1 MLARGTACS
10 AANARQSRDASVRK
24 MPSNPDLSTD
34 RFLRFVGRCNSWPL
48 AWRILAATALV
59 LIATAVRFL
68 LSVEFG
74 SRFIYVSYFPAVSI
88 AAMMTGVAGG
98 AIATLLSVIL
108 AHVGYGSQFN
118 VADLIRAI
126 GFVAGSS
133 VTIGMARLL
142 HMGRDRLAASEAARH
157 DEDQLRQ
164 FIEQAP
170 VALAMF
176 DEQMRYIAIS
186 RRWRDD
192 YDLDDR
198 DIIGRSHYEVFPEIS
213 EAWKKIH
220 QRGLSGEIVRA
231 EDDLFPR
238 TSGDKQWL
246 RWETRPWYRDG
257 NIAGIIIFSEDI
269 TVRKQS
275 EEKVL
280 RSEARFRTMFENSSV
295 GMAQV
300 SPDGHFL
307 RVNERLC
314 EMLGYSQAE
323 MEGLL
328 FQQLTHPDDIAAD
341 LLEAWRLRAG
351 EIDRFD
357 REQRYIRKD
366 GSVVWGHRSAGA
378 VRGANKKLAYQVA
391 VIEDMTERKRA
402 EDALRKFS
410 RVIEQTAST
419 VVITD
424 ADGIIEYVNP
434 HFSEITG
441 YTADE
446 AIGKRPDMWKS
457 GNADP
462 AVDEELWHT
471 IKSGQVWRGEFHNR
485 RKDGSLFW
493 EAAIVSPIRNN
504 DGAISHFVAIQDDIT
519 QRKEMENQFAAAQSL
534 EAVGRLAGGIAH
546 DFNNLLAVISGNLE
560 LIKQRS
566 EDARVQ
572 SLVKP
577 ALAAAMAGAAFNR
590 RILSLSGRQTRIGS
604 ATFVANDR
612 ISDTKILLD
621 HTIDPRI
628 ELKYEL
634 ADDLWPTTA
643 DPGELDSALLNL
655 VINSRDAMPNGGEII
670 VQTQNEHLDI
680 RSAHALSKGARPG
693 DYACISV
700 SDDGVG
706 MRREVLEHA
715 LEPFFTTKTEERGTG
730 LGLSSVRNFALE
742 AGGFVTI
749 DSQEGMG
756 TAVRIYLPRARQQ
769 PAERNDE
776 IEKSDI
782 PLGDGECVLVV
793 EDDERVRDVT
803 LRRIEAL
810 GYVAE
815 QARSGSEAF
824 ALLKSGLPIDLVL
837 SDVVMPGVM
846 SGLDLARRVRAEMP
860 TIGLVLATGYSGEP
874 LGKTQTLDVPVL
886 HKPYT
891 REQLARSLAR
901 NLRKRA

>member
-1 MLARGTACS
+1 
-10 AANARQSRDASVRK
+10 
-24 MPSNPDLSTD
+24 MPSNPDLSAE

-59 LIATAVRFL
+59 LLATAVRAV

-74 SRFIYVSYFPAVSI
+74 SRFLYVSYFPAVSI

-98 AIATLLSVIL
+98 AVATLLSVFL
-108 AHVGYGSQFN
+108 AHVGSDTQYN
-118 VADLIRAI
+118 VADLIRAV

-142 HMGRDRLAASEAARH
+142 HMGRNRLAASEAARH
-157 DEDQLRQ
+157 DEQQLRQ

-176 DEQMRYIAIS
+176 DERMRYIAIS

-192 YDLDDR
+192 YHLSDQ
-198 DIIGRSHYEVFPEIS
+198 DIIGRSHYDVFPEIS

-238 TSGDKQWL
+238 TNGEKQWL
-246 RWETRPWYRDG
+246 RWETRPWYRDE

-269 TVRKQS
+269 TLRKQS
-275 EEKVL
+275 EERVL

-341 LLEAWRLRAG
+341 LLEAGRLRAG
-351 EIDRFD
+351 EVDRFD
-357 REQRYIRKD
+357 HEQRYIRKD
-366 GSVVWGHRSAGA
+366 GSVVWGHLSAGA
-378 VRGANKKLAYQVA
+378 VRNASRKLAYSVA
-391 VIEDMTERKRA
+391 VIEDITERKRS
-402 EDALRKFS
+402 EEALRKFS
-410 RVIEQTAST
+410 RAIEQTAST
-419 VVITD
+419 IVITN
-424 ADGIIEYVNP
+424 ANGIIEYVNP
-434 HFSEITG
+434 HFFESTG
-441 YTADE
+441 YAAEDTV
-446 AIGKRPDMWKS
+446 GRRPNILNSDYTDK
-457 GNADP
+457 A
-462 AVDEELWHT
+462 AYAELWRT
-471 IKSGQVWRGEFHNR
+471 IKSGHVWRGEFQNR
-485 RKDGSLFW
+485 RKDSSLYW
-493 EAAIVSPIRNN
+493 ERAIVSPIRGS
-504 DGAISHFVAIQDDIT
+504 DGTVTHFVVIQDDIT
-519 QRKEMENQFAAAQSL
+519 ERKKIESQFAAAQRM
-534 EAVGRLAGGIAH
+534 EAVGRLANGITH
-546 DFNNLLAVISGNLE
+546 DFNNLLAVIAGNLE
-560 LIKQRS
+560 LIRQRS
-566 EDARVQ
+566 DDDRIKEMVTAALDAAQ
-572 SLVKP
+572 
-577 ALAAAMAGAAFNR
+577 AGAAFNR
-590 RILSLSGRQTRIGS
+590 RILSLSGRQSRLGQV
-604 ATFVANDR
+604 AFVSNDR
-612 ISDTKILLD
+612 IIDTKILLD
-621 HTIDPRI
+621 HTIDPNI
-628 ELKYEL
+628 ELKYVL

-655 VINSRDAMPNGGEII
+655 VINSRDAMPDGGEII
-670 VQTQNEHLDI
+670 VRTQNERLDTHN
-680 RSAHALSKGARPG
+680 AQALFKGARAG

-700 SDDGVG
+700 SDNGVG
-706 MRREVLEHA
+706 MRKDVLEQA
-715 LEPFFTTKTEERGTG
+715 MEPFFTTKTEERGTG
-730 LGLSSVRNFALE
+730 LGLSSVRNFAVE
-742 AGGFVTI
+742 TGGFVVI
-749 DSQEGMG
+749 ESHEGEG
-756 TAVRIYLPRARQQ
+756 TAVRIYLPRTQQ
-769 PAERNDE
+769 APAAKNQSV
-776 IEKSDI
+776 EKTDI

-803 LRRIEAL
+803 LKRIEAL

-824 ALLKSGLPIDLVL
+824 ALLRSGLPIDLVL
-837 SDVVMPGVM
+837 SDIVMPGAM

-860 TIGLVLATGYSGEP
+860 TIGFVLATGFSGES
-874 LGKTQTLDVPVL
+874 LEKNQALDVPVL

-891 REQLARSLAR
+891 REQLARSLAK
-901 NLRKRA
+901 NLHKRA

>member
-1 MLARGTACS
+1 
-10 AANARQSRDASVRK
+10 
-24 MPSNPDLSTD
+24 MPSNPDLSAD

-48 AWRILAATALV
+48 AWRIVAAAALV
-59 LIATAVRFL
+59 LLATAVRAL

-98 AIATLLSVIL
+98 AVATLLSVVF
-108 AHVGYGSQFN
+108 AHANSDSQYN
-118 VADLIRAI
+118 IADLIRSV
-126 GFVAGSS
+126 GFVAGCS

-142 HMGRDRLAASEAARH
+142 QMGRDRLADSEAARH
-157 DEDQLRQ
+157 DEERLRQ

-186 RRWRDD
+186 RRWSDD
-192 YDLDDR
+192 YHLSKR
-198 DIIGRSHYEVFPEIS
+198 GIIGRSHYEVFPEIS

-220 QRGLSGEIVRA
+220 QRALSGEIVRA

-238 TSGDKQWL
+238 TDGDKQWL

-275 EEKVL
+275 EEKVQ
-280 RSEARFRTMFENSSV
+280 RSETRFRTMFDNSSV

-314 EMLGYSQAE
+314 EMLCYSQAE

-341 LLEAWRLRAG
+341 LVEAGRLRAG

-366 GSVVWGHRSAGA
+366 GSVVWGHLSAGA
-378 VRGANKKLAYQVA
+378 VRDASKNLAYSVA
-391 VIEDMTERKRA
+391 IIEDITERKRS
-402 EDALRKFS
+402 EEALRKFS
-410 RVIEQTAST
+410 RAIEQTAST
-419 VVITD
+419 IVITN
-424 ADGIIEYVNP
+424 ANGIIEYVNP
-434 HFSEITG
+434 HFLESTG
-441 YTADE
+441 YAAED
-446 AIGKRPDMWKS
+446 AVGGRPNILKS
-457 GNADP
+457 GHTDKA
-462 AVDEELWHT
+462 ARAELWRT
-471 IKSGQVWRGEFHNR
+471 IKSGNVWRGEFQDR
-485 RKDGSLFW
+485 RKDGSLYW
-493 EAAIVSPIRNN
+493 ERAIVSPIRGS
-504 DGAISHFVAIQDDIT
+504 DGTITHFVVIQDDIT
-519 QRKEMENQFAAAQSL
+519 ERKKIEGQFAAAQRM
-534 EAVGRLAGGIAH
+534 EAVGRLANGITH
-546 DFNNLLAVISGNLE
+546 DFNNLLAVIAGNLE
-560 LIKQRS
+560 LIRQRS
-566 EDARVQ
+566 DDDRIRELVTAAHDAAQ
-572 SLVKP
+572 
-577 ALAAAMAGAAFNR
+577 AGAAFNR
-590 RILSLSGRQTRIGS
+590 RILSLSGRQSRLGQV
-604 ATFVANDR
+604 AFVANDR

-621 HTIDPRI
+621 HTIDPKI
-628 ELKYEL
+628 NLKYVL
-634 ADDLWPTTA
+634 ADYLWPTTA

-670 VQTQNEHLDI
+670 IQTQNEHLDTHN
-680 RSAHALSKGARPG
+680 AQALFKGAQAG

-700 SDDGVG
+700 SDNGVG
-706 MRREVLEHA
+706 MKKEVLA
-715 LEPFFTTKTEERGTG
+715 QAMEPFFTTKTEERGTG
-730 LGLSSVRNFALE
+730 LGLSSVRNFAVE
-742 AGGFVTI
+742 AGGFVAI
-749 DSQEGMG
+749 ESKEGEG
-756 TAVRIYLPRARQQ
+756 TAVRIYLPRTQQ
-769 PAERNDE
+769 APAVKNNTA
-776 IEKSDI
+776 EKTDI

-793 EDDERVRDVT
+793 EDDERVLDVT
-803 LRRIEAL
+803 LKRIEAL

-824 ALLKSGLPIDLVL
+824 ALLRSGVPIDLVL
-837 SDVVMPGVM
+837 SDIVMPGVM

-860 TIGLVLATGYSGEP
+860 TIGFVLATGFSGEP
-874 LGKTQTLDVPVL
+874 LAKNQPPDVPVL

-891 REQLARSLAR
+891 REQLARSLAK
-901 NLRKRA
+901 NLHKRA

>member
-1 MLARGTACS
+1 
-10 AANARQSRDASVRK
+10 
-24 MPSNPDLSTD
+24 MPSNPDLSAD

-48 AWRILAATALV
+48 VWRILAATALV
-59 LIATAVRFL
+59 LLATAVRSL

-74 SRFIYVSYFPAVSI
+74 SRFIYVSYFPAVST
-88 AAMMTGVAGG
+88 AAMTTGVAGG

-108 AHVGYGSQFN
+108 AHVGSDTQFN
-118 VADLIRAI
+118 VADLIRAV

-142 HMGRDRLAASEAARH
+142 HMGRDRLAVSEAARH
-157 DEDQLRQ
+157 DEEQLRQ

-176 DEQMRYIAIS
+176 DEQMRYIASS

-192 YDLDDR
+192 YDLDDQ
-198 DIIGRSHYEVFPEIS
+198 DIIGRSHYEIFPEVS

-220 QRGLSGEIVRA
+220 RRGLSGEIVRA
-231 EDDLFPR
+231 DDDFFLR
-238 TSGDKQWL
+238 TNGDKQWL

-300 SPDGHFL
+300 SSAGHFL

-314 EMLGYSQAE
+314 EMLGYSQTE

-341 LLEAWRLRAG
+341 LLEGWRLRAG

-366 GSVVWGHRSAGA
+366 GSVVWGHLSAGA
-378 VRGANKKLAYQVA
+378 VRTASKKLAYQVA
-391 VIEDMTERKRA
+391 VIEDITERKRA

-441 YTADE
+441 YTAEE
-446 AIGKRPDMWKS
+446 AIGKRPDMWKYS
-457 GNADP
+457 HAGPVAD
-462 AVDEELWHT
+462 DELWHT
-471 IKSGQVWRGEFHNR
+471 IQSGQVWRGEFHNR

-519 QRKEMENQFAAAQSL
+519 QRKEIEKQFAATQSL

-566 EDARVQ
+566 EDDRVQ

-577 ALAAAMAGAAFNR
+577 ALAAALAGAAFNR
-590 RILSLSGRQTRIGS
+590 RILSLSGRQTRLGS
-604 ATFVANDR
+604 ATFVVNDR
-612 ISDTKILLD
+612 ISDTKILFD

-628 ELKYEL
+628 KLKYVL

-655 VINSRDAMPNGGEII
+655 VINSRDAMPDGGEII
-670 VQTQNEHLDI
+670 VRTQNTHLD
-680 RSAHALSKGARPG
+680 AHNAQALFKGAQAG

-700 SDDGVG
+700 SDNGVG
-706 MRREVLEHA
+706 MRKEVLEHA

-730 LGLSSVRNFALE
+730 LGLSTVRNFAVE
-742 AGGFVTI
+742 ARGFVTI
-749 DSQEGMG
+749 ESQEGLG
-756 TAVRIYLPRARQQ
+756 TAVKIYLPRTQQ
-769 PAERNDE
+769 ESVVRNDA
-776 IEKSDI
+776 IEKTEI

-803 LRRIEAL
+803 LKRIEAL

-824 ALLKSGLPIDLVL
+824 ALLKSGLSIDLVL
-837 SDVVMPGVM
+837 SDIVMPGVM

-860 TIGLVLATGYSGEP
+860 TIGFVLSTGYSGEP
-874 LGKTQTLDVPVL
+874 LGKTQTFNVPVL

-891 REQLARSLAR
+891 REQLARSLAK

>member
-1 MLARGTACS
+1 
-10 AANARQSRDASVRK
+10 
-24 MPSNPDLSTD
+24 MPSNPDLSAD

-48 AWRILAATALV
+48 VWRILAATALV
-59 LIATAVRFL
+59 LLATAVRSL

-74 SRFIYVSYFPAVSI
+74 SRFIYVSYFPAVST

-108 AHVGYGSQFN
+108 AHVGSDTQFN
-118 VADLIRAI
+118 VADLIRAV

-142 HMGRDRLAASEAARH
+142 HMGRDRLAVSEAARH
-157 DEDQLRQ
+157 DEEQLRQ

-176 DEQMRYIAIS
+176 DEQMRYIASS

-192 YDLDDR
+192 YDLDDQ
-198 DIIGRSHYEVFPEIS
+198 DIIGRSHYEIFPEVS

-220 QRGLSGEIVRA
+220 RRGLSGEIVRA
-231 EDDLFPR
+231 DDDFFLR
-238 TSGDKQWL
+238 TNGDKQWL

-300 SPDGHFL
+300 SSAGHFL

-314 EMLGYSQAE
+314 EMLGYSQTE

-328 FQQLTHPDDIAAD
+328 FQQLTHPEDIAAD
-341 LLEAWRLRAG
+341 LLEGWRLRAG

-366 GSVVWGHRSAGA
+366 GSVVWGHLSAGA
-378 VRGANKKLAYQVA
+378 VRTASKKLAYQVA
-391 VIEDMTERKRA
+391 VIEDITERKRA

-441 YTADE
+441 YTAEE

-457 GNADP
+457 SHASPVAD
-462 AVDEELWHT
+462 DELWHT
-471 IKSGQVWRGEFHNR
+471 IQSGQVWRGEFHNS

-519 QRKEMENQFAAAQSL
+519 QRKEIENQFAATQSL

-566 EDARVQ
+566 EDDRVQ

-577 ALAAAMAGAAFNR
+577 ALAAALAGAAFNR
-590 RILSLSGRQTRIGS
+590 RILSLSGRQTRLGS
-604 ATFVANDR
+604 ATFVVNDR
-612 ISDTKILLD
+612 ISDTKILFD

-628 ELKYEL
+628 KLKYVL

-680 RSAHALSKGARPG
+680 RNTHALLKGAKPG

-700 SDDGVG
+700 SDNGVG
-706 MRREVLEHA
+706 MRKEVLEHA

-730 LGLSSVRNFALE
+730 LGLSTVRNFAVE
-742 AGGFVTI
+742 ARGFVTI
-749 DSQEGMG
+749 ESQEGLG
-756 TAVRIYLPRARQQ
+756 TAVKIYLPRTQQ
-769 PAERNDE
+769 ESVVRNDA
-776 IEKSDI
+776 IEKTEI

-803 LRRIEAL
+803 LKRIEAL

-824 ALLKSGLPIDLVL
+824 ALLKSGLSIDLVL
-837 SDVVMPGVM
+837 SDIVMPGVM

-860 TIGLVLATGYSGEP
+860 TIGFVLSTGYSGEP
-874 LGKTQTLDVPVL
+874 LGKTQTLNVPVL

-891 REQLARSLAR
+891 REQLARSLAK